1 MAVNDSANQAVGRER
16 IYNARARDR
25 GIKLAQKMI
34 PGMWCLVE
42 ARADPNGE
50 YLWLAKAVARE
61 CWGGKCVQKATTN
74 CREIV
79 GGKSVRFTKGDYKI
93 AVQFYGKQDGTDR
106 LYKMDSPPG
115 LAVFNCTE
123 LLAINATPKLVGGPE
138 EQQTRVARRRSCR
151 KRNNRGGEAA
161 TGGDDVVAAE
171 EARRRREEL
180 QTLATQRVWK
190 LSESD
195 EAIALAEV
203 RSIGG

>member
-1 MAVNDSANQAVGRER
+1 MS
-16 IYNARARDR
+16 INARSSITCHHSNVRRLPTA
-25 GIKLAQKMI
+25 
-34 PGMWCLVE
+34 C
-42 ARADPNGE
+42 GE
-50 YLWLAKAVARE
+50 HDQPAL
-61 CWGGKCVQKATTN
+61 TS
-74 CREIV
+74 
-79 GGKSVRFTKGDYKI
+79 KSVRFTKGDYKI

>member
-1 MAVNDSANQAVGRER
+1 MSINALESPMLVRPIQMWPAN
-16 IYNARARDR
+16 
-25 GIKLAQKMI
+25 
-34 PGMWCLVE
+34 
-42 ARADPNGE
+42 
-50 YLWLAKAVARE
+50 
-61 CWGGKCVQKATTN
+61 
-74 CREIV
+74 
-79 GGKSVRFTKGDYKI
+79 SVRRT
-93 AVQFYGKQDGTDR
+93 R
-106 LYKMDSPPG
+106 PSSPRRRPDSPPG

-180 QTLATQRVWK
+180 QTLATQRVWE
-190 LSESD
+190 LSASD